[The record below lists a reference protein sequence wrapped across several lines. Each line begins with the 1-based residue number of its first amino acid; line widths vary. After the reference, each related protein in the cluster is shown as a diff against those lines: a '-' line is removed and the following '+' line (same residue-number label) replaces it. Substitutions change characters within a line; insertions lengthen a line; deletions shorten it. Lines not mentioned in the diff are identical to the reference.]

1 MRTVLGGLFLHLR
14 EFDAVMSLTFTAPCV
29 VTRPAAGGRIDTCT
43 WLSNAS
49 WKTRSIRRAAITTRC
64 CATIGDGTDKSEE
77 RLSKQKMDEEQ
88 PLDEAAMR
96 AAEIHEVLTGL
107 RDFKNR
113 IIEGK
118 LEH

>member
-1 MRTVLGGLFLHLR
+1 MV
-14 EFDAVMSLTFTAPCV
+14 
-29 VTRPAAGGRIDTCT
+29 
-43 WLSNAS
+43 
-49 WKTRSIRRAAITTRC
+49 
-64 CATIGDGTDKSEE
+64 GDGDNKAEGRT
-77 RLSKQKMDEEQ
+77 SKQTPDEEQ

-118 LEH
+118 RNHFTEQYDEHHSNVANWNYW